1 MASRWAG
8 PHREE
13 PRCAGGGE
21 PPRGG
26 PSGGFL
32 RRGPGEA
39 SLPSAAHGQ
48 ARPTAARAR
57 DEVIGPGAA
66 PQGAPVLRPSP
77 TDAPPSLPR
86 ELSPTSC
93 SLRCAA
99 LFLHSGFGSAETQKR
114 SGRGEC
120 ARLGGSPELESRR
133 HHYCFIQQTCMER
146 LL

>member
-1 MASRWAG
+1 MRSPAAQEAG
-8 PHREE
+8 
-13 PRCAGGGE
+13 
-21 PPRGG
+21 
-26 PSGGFL
+26 S
-32 RRGPGEA
+32 RRGEVWGGAWFPEARAWEA

-48 ARPTAARAR
+48 ARPTAARAP

-77 TDAPPSLPR
+77 TDAPPSLPG

-93 SLRCAA
+93 SRRCAA
-99 LFLHSGFGSAETQKR
+99 LFLHSGFGSAKTQKQ

-120 ARLGGSPELESRR
+120 SRLGGSPELESRR